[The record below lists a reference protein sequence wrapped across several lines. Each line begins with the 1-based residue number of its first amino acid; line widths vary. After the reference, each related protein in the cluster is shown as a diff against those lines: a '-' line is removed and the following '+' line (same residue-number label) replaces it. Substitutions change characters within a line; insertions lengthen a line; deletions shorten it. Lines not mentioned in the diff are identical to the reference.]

1 MTLTSPISRTVEQTL
16 PDVERAAEHARGFLE
31 ALGVDLDMPAR
42 RSSAERMAKA
52 YREMLSSDPFEMTT
66 FDNDEGYSEL
76 VLVSSIPVQSLCEHH
91 FLPFTGVA
99 HVGYLPG
106 TRLVGLSKLA
116 RTVEEFAHR
125 PQTQESLTRQI
136 ADRLSAMLEP
146 RGVGVVIE
154 AEHSCMSLRGV
165 RADTTRTRT
174 VTVTGDLRD
183 SAARAEFLAS
193 AR

>member
-1 MTLTSPISRTVEQTL
+1 MTLTSPLTRTVEQTL

-31 ALGVDLDMPAR
+31 ALGVDLDTPAR
-42 RSSAERMAKA
+42 RTSAERMAKA
-52 YREMLSSDPFEMTT
+52 YLEMLSSDPFEMTT

-106 TRLVGLSKLA
+106 ARLVGLSKLA
-116 RTVEEFAHR
+116 RTVEAFAHR

-136 ADRLSAMLEP
+136 ADRLNETLHP

-165 RADTTRTRT
+165 RAESARTRT
-174 VTVTGDLRD
+174 VTVTGELRD
-183 SAARAEFLAS
+183 PAARAEFLAS
-193 AR
+193 AH